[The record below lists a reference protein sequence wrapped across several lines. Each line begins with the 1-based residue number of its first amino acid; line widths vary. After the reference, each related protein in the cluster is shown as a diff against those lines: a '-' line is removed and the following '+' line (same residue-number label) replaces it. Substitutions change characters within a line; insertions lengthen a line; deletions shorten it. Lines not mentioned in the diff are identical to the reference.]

1 MITSDSGTEGIK
13 KAEAEQPD
21 AILLDIK
28 MPEMDG
34 YEVCRHLKSNE
45 KTKHIPIV
53 MLTAIKTDG
62 ESRVKGLDLGADAFL
77 SKPINETELA
87 AQVKVMLRIKKAED
101 QLRKEKTLLEDT
113 VREKTKFLEERT
125 HDLVE
130 RIKEMKCLYG
140 ISNLTENPGISLDEI
155 MQGAVDLIPSSWQYP
170 EITCAHIL
178 LEDKRYKTENF
189 EETYWKQ
196 SSDILVHGKHMGV
209 LEVCFLEERHEIDEG
224 PFLKEERDL
233 INAMTERIG
242 HIIEKKLTEQALQES
257 ESSFSQM
264 FEQSIT
270 STCLYNPDGTIN
282 RVNNEFCKMFG
293 VEEKVIINAGYN
305 VFKDQAVINAGVIPL
320 LRDIFDEKRSKTWEI
335 FFDIEV
341 ASASTGTSTSKGGEI
356 FLEIFGYPVL
366 NRKGNLKYV
375 VLQHYDITGRKR
387 AEEALRE
394 SEEKLHLIIDTSPVG
409 ICTVD
414 PLGNFVTTNLA
425 YERMVGYSKEELRGL
440 SFFDVTHPDNRPKNK
455 KLFQDMFSLKTK
467 NFFMEKRY
475 IRKDGT
481 MIEVAVHATGIMD
494 AEGNARFG
502 TAFVEDIND
511 RKQAEESLR
520 ESEATH
526 KKMIANISDVIGI
539 MGVNGVMKYKSTNI
553 EKYFGWKP
561 EDIIGT
567 NGWDTVHPDDLERIQ
582 KEFVSILGADNLS
595 KTVEYRYKCK
605 NESYKWIKLTAINL
619 VNDPLINGVLLNYR
633 DITERKQEEEEKNKL
648 EAQLQQAQKMEA
660 IGALAGGIAH
670 DFNNVLYAV
679 MGYTEL
685 TMDLVP
691 EGSTAQTNLQRVMK
705 AADRAKEMVQQIL
718 AFSRQ
723 SKKEKKPINV
733 QSVLKEA
740 GNLLR
745 TSIPSTIEIRQD
757 IDTECDAVMADP
769 TQIHQIIMNLATN
782 AYHAMQE
789 TGGVLGLTL
798 MQDEIGSDDL
808 EFSPDLKPGAY
819 LKLTVEDTG
828 HGIDRDVMGK
838 IFDPYFTTKAVGKGT
853 GMGLSVV
860 YGIVKDHG
868 GDIKVYS
875 EPGQGTAFHVYLPV
889 IETDAAEPNAISVEP
904 APTGTER
911 ILFVD
916 DEEVVVN
923 LARQMLETLG
933 YHVTTHTGS
942 VAALEAFRGHPDE
955 FDLVITD
962 MTMPKMTGAELA
974 PRLLEIRPDI
984 PIILCTGFSEQID
997 EARVGTIGIRAYLAK
1012 PILKNEMAKV
1022 IRKTLGKPN
1031 AD

>member
-1 MITSDSGTEGIK
+1 
-13 KAEAEQPD
+13 
-21 AILLDIK
+21 
-28 MPEMDG
+28 
-34 YEVCRHLKSNE
+34 
-45 KTKHIPIV
+45 
-53 MLTAIKTDG
+53 
-62 ESRVKGLDLGADAFL
+62 
-77 SKPINETELA
+77 
-87 AQVKVMLRIKKAED
+87 
-101 QLRKEKTLLEDT
+101 
-113 VREKTKFLEERT
+113 
-125 HDLVE
+125 
-130 RIKEMKCLYG
+130 
-140 ISNLTENPGISLDEI
+140 
-155 MQGAVDLIPSSWQYP
+155 
-170 EITCAHIL
+170 
-178 LEDKRYKTENF
+178 
-189 EETYWKQ
+189 
-196 SSDILVHGKHMGV
+196 MGV

-233 INAMTERIG
+233 INAMTERLG
-242 HIIEKKLTEQALQES
+242 HIIERKLTEQALQES

-320 LRDIFDEKRSKTWEI
+320 FREIFDEKRSKSWETI
-335 FFDIEV
+335 FDIDV
-341 ASASTGTSTSKGGEI
+341 ASVSTGTSTSKRGKI

-375 VLQHYDITGRKR
+375 VLQHYDITERKR

-394 SEEKLHLIIDTSPVG
+394 SGEKLHLIIDTSPVG

-475 IRKDGT
+475 IRKDGA

-561 EDIIGT
+561 EDLIGT

-605 NESYKWIKLTAINL
+605 DESYKWIKLTAINL

-633 DITERKQEEEEKNKL
+633 DITERKQEEKEKNKL

-660 IGALAGGIAH
+660 IGTLAGGIAH
-670 DFNNVLYAV
+670 DFNNILGGIIGYA
-679 MGYTEL
+679 EL
-685 TMDLVP
+685 AKMKAP
-691 EGSTAQTNLQRVMK
+691 EGS
-705 AADRAKEMVQQIL
+705 
-718 AFSRQ
+718 
-723 SKKEKKPINV
+723 NV
-733 QSVLKEA
+733 
-740 GNLLR
+740 
-745 TSIPSTIEIRQD
+745 I
-757 IDTECDAVMADP
+757 
-769 TQIHQIIMNLATN
+769 
-782 AYHAMQE
+782 
-789 TGGVLGLTL
+789 
-798 MQDEIGSDDL
+798 
-808 EFSPDLKPGAY
+808 AY
-819 LKLTVEDTG
+819 LDKMSPE
-828 HGIDRDVMGK
+828 R
-838 IFDPYFTTKAVGKGT
+838 TT
-853 GMGLSVV
+853 SRN
-860 YGIVKDHG
+860 
-868 GDIKVYS
+868 S
-875 EPGQGTAFHVYLPV
+875 Q
-889 IETDAAEPNAISVEP
+889 
-904 APTGTER
+904 
-911 ILFVD
+911 
-916 DEEVVVN
+916 
-923 LARQMLETLG
+923 
-933 YHVTTHTGS
+933 
-942 VAALEAFRGHPDE
+942 
-955 FDLVITD
+955 
-962 MTMPKMTGAELA
+962 
-974 PRLLEIRPDI
+974 
-984 PIILCTGFSEQID
+984 
-997 EARVGTIGIRAYLAK
+997 
-1012 PILKNEMAKV
+1012 
-1022 IRKTLGKPN
+1022 
-1031 AD
+1031 